1 MANEPVQAALVLDEA
16 LANWSHL
23 NFHIQ
28 HLFHLTGIA
37 QTEIYA
43 RTGRPYTR
51 VMAAWPALTKSLL
64 PRIPF
69 VAHAV
74 RHVRARAAISQ
85 ARVERGER
93 ELLLRDAADSGAK
106 LANTRA
112 PYAAGWG
119 HAARAGVDASRGDQ
133 ERAIQSLELAEAAFY
148 ESDMTLYAAATR
160 FQLGRLLGGERG
172 RELRARAEEWFEAQ
186 GVRRPESFV
195 GMLLP
200 GFEDLPTASRTSV
213 LLKR

>member
-1 MANEPVQAALVLDEA
+1 
-16 LANWSHL
+16 
-23 NFHIQ
+23 
-28 HLFHLTGIA
+28 
-37 QTEIYA
+37 
-43 RTGRPYTR
+43 
-51 VMAAWPALTKSLL
+51 
-64 PRIPF
+64 
-69 VAHAV
+69 
-74 RHVRARAAISQ
+74 
-85 ARVERGER
+85 
-93 ELLLRDAADSGAK
+93 LLRDAADSGAK

-172 RELRARAEEWFEAQ
+172 RELRARAEDWFEAQ

-200 GFEDLPTASRTSV
+200 GFEDLANSNRTTV
-213 LLKR
+213 LVRR